1 MSSEKRFGY
10 EWNKYSFMNSVYE
23 GQFKGWIYPLTS
35 GDFKG
40 KIVLDAGCGMGRNSY
55 WPLNWGAEKVVSFDY
70 DKRSVE
76 AARKVL
82 SKFSNSEVMF
92 KSIYEIDWRNYFDIT
107 FSIGVI
113 HHLNNPSLAIDNLVK
128 SLKPGGVFLAWV
140 YSLEGNEWIVRFV
153 NPIRKYLTSKLPLA
167 LVHLLSYFCSVPL
180 WIHIKFFNKKNE
192 YLKQLSDFK
201 FWHIHSIVFDQLIP
215 DVANYWSKKEIAE
228 LFNKSELK
236 DLRVIRPKNNCG
248 WTVMGVKN
256 SYFL

>member
-228 LFNKSELK
+228 LFN
-236 DLRVIRPKNNCG
+236 
-248 WTVMGVKN
+248 
-256 SYFL
+256 

>member
-128 SLKPGGVFLAWV
+128 SLKSGGILLVWV

-180 WIHIKFFNKKNE
+180 WIYIKFFNKKNE

>member
-10 EWNKYSFMNSVYE
+10 EWNKYSFMNLAYE
-23 GQFKGWIYPLTS
+23 GQFKAWIYPLTS
-35 GDFKG
+35 DDFKG

-55 WPLNWGAEKVVSFDY
+55 WPLNWGAERVVSFDY

-228 LFNKSELK
+228 LFNKPELK
-236 DLRVIRPKNNCG
+236 DLRIIRSQNNCG
-248 WTVMGVKN
+248 WTVVGVKK
-256 SYFL
+256 

>member
-236 DLRVIRPKNNCG
+236 DLRIIRSQNNCG
-248 WTVMGVKN
+248 WTVMGVKK
-256 SYFL
+256 